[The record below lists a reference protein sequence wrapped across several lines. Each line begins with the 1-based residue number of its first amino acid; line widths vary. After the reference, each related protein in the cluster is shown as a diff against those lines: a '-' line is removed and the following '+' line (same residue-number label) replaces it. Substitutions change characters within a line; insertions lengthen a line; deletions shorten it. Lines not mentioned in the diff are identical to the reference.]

1 MPSNSKLTKAQ
12 KQALRTLR
20 AYFLADGGQL
30 ASLAPMTVAYMPTGT
45 NTAEI
50 STSIASPNEKKFR
63 RKVGEYHALMRY
75 FVDGRT
81 VSVPKGYGALGY
93 AESLGENA
101 LCGDWFDS
109 FGEIR

>member
-1 MPSNSKLTKAQ
+1 MNKSNSKLTPQQ
-12 KQALRTLR
+12 KQTLLSMR
-20 AYFLADGGQL
+20 RDFVREGGTL
-30 ASLAPMTVAYMPTGT
+30 ASLAPMTVACMPTGT

-50 STSIASPNEKKFR
+50 STAIASPNEKKFR

-75 FVDGRT
+75 YDGRT